1 METQN
6 NFVLNDVFKKNA
18 KIYQTKPVLAT
29 RYKPGM
35 ETGWMVYFCNKI
47 TKDLRASQHEGMNFF
62 DTKQEAWDYINADNK
77 QYVEKDGVTVE
88 IPVEYDPPIPVLHRK
103 ESNPDKKVGYTNC
116 FEGQC
121 AFKSNETEMY
131 DFFILDY
138 YHTTPDEWIIQDADG
153 NVRVWNKDCPES
165 CNELFFGKDDR
176 YICEK
181 VGENQ
186 YIEITV

>member
-18 KIYQTKPVLAT
+18 KIYQTKPVMAT

-47 TKDLRASQHEGMNFF
+47 TKDLRASQHEGMKFF

-77 QYVEKDGVTVE
+77 QYVEIDGTPIE

-103 ESNPDKKVGYTNC
+103 ESDPDKKVGYTNC
-116 FEGQC
+116 FEGQY

-153 NVRVWNKDCPES
+153 SVRVWNKDCPES

-181 VGENQ
+181 IGENQ
-186 YIEITV
+186 YKEITV